1 MIEEKNEIALV
12 TLPSVPAELEA
23 AFINDEFIEGLI
35 KDIREKASSVVGDL
49 NTAKGRRAYISMAAN
64 VRSTKTAID
73 EAGKKLVAE
82 MKKRPALVDASRKK
96 VRDSLDELAVEIRK
110 PVTDWEVE
118 QERIKAEEEM
128 NAKHE
133 EALAMNAEFDRQR
146 AAKIESDHEMAL
158 LMNEKIDRERE
169 EARQKAEQVK
179 REHEERIK
187 REAEEKARRE
197 ADEAA
202 KCEIEAAAAREREAT
217 LAKERAEREAKEL
230 AEKAE
235 RDRIE
240 AEQRAE
246 REKKEAAER
255 AEREK
260 QEAIAEEQRKAH
272 EEAERIKRENEQ
284 REQAR
289 LAEEKRIKDEE
300 ARRAANVD
308 HQKKIN
314 NAAMAILMSTG
325 LSEAAAR
332 ECVCAIVKNQKALA
346 TSGQRPPISIN
357 Y

>member
-1 MIEEKNEIALV
+1 MSEEKNEIALV

-49 NTAKGRRAYISMAAN
+49 NTVKGRRAYISMAAN

-110 PVTDWEVE
+110 PVTDWEAE
-118 QERIKAEEEM
+118 QKEKEF
-128 NAKHE
+128 NAMWD
-133 EALAMNAEFDRQR
+133 EALELDAKITAER
-146 AAKIESDHEMAL
+146 AAALAVKIEADHEMAL
-158 LMNEKIDRERE
+158 LMNEKFDRDAVEAKAEKERKRIAYEEELKRLAENAARLAMEQEAQRERE
-169 EARQKAEQVK
+169 ESAHREAVLKAQAEQ
-179 REHEERIK
+179 
-187 REAEEKARRE
+187 
-197 ADEAA
+197 
-202 KCEIEAAAAREREAT
+202 
-217 LAKERAEREAKEL
+217 
-230 AEKAE
+230 AE

-246 REKKEAAER
+246 REKKEAAEK
-255 AEREK
+255 AERDK
-260 QEAIAEEQRKAH
+260 QQAIAEEQRKAH

-284 REQAR
+284 KEQAR

-300 ARRAANVD
+300 ARRAAD
-308 HQKKIN
+308 KEHRKIVN
-314 NAAMAILMSTG
+314 N
-325 LSEAAAR
+325 
-332 ECVCAIVKNQKALA
+332 KALQDLISA
-346 TSGQRPPISIN
+346 GVPEECAKLCITAIAKGNITAISIN

>member
-1 MIEEKNEIALV
+1 MSEEKNEIALV

-49 NTAKGRRAYISMAAN
+49 NTVKGRRAYISMAAN

-110 PVTDWEVE
+110 PVTDWEAE
-118 QERIKAEEEM
+118 QKEKEF
-128 NAKHE
+128 NAMWD
-133 EALAMNAEFDRQR
+133 EALELDAKITAERAAAL
-146 AAKIESDHEMAL
+146 AAKIEADHEMAL
-158 LMNEKIDRERE
+158 LMNEKIDRDRE

-202 KCEIEAAAAREREAT
+202 KREIEAAAAREREAT
-217 LAKERAEREAKEL
+217 LAKERAERE
-230 AEKAE
+230 
-235 RDRIE
+235 RIE
-240 AEQRAE
+240 SEQRAE
-246 REKKEAAER
+246 REKKEAAEK
-255 AEREK
+255 AERDK
-260 QEAIAEEQRKAH
+260 QQAIAEEQRKAH

-284 REQAR
+284 KEQAR

-300 ARRAANVD
+300 ARRAADENHRKVIGTAVVNGLIA
-308 HQKKIN
+308 H
-314 NAAMAILMSTG
+314 AG
-325 LSEAAAR
+325 LSREDAIAAF
-332 ECVCAIVKNQKALA
+332 VALKENLI
-346 TSGQRPPISIN
+346 PHVNIN

>member
-1 MIEEKNEIALV
+1 MSEEKNEIALV

-49 NTAKGRRAYISMAAN
+49 NTVKGRRAYISMAAN

-128 NAKHE
+128 NAKYE
-133 EALAMNAEFDRQR
+133 EALAMNIEFDRQR
-146 AAKIESDHEMAL
+146 SAKIEADHEMAL

-169 EARQKAEQVK
+169 EARQKAEQAK

-202 KCEIEAAAAREREAT
+202 KREIEAAAAREREA
-217 LAKERAEREAKEL
+217 LLAKEL
-230 AEKAE
+230 AERE
-235 RDRIE
+235 RIE
-240 AEQRAE
+240 SEQRAE
-246 REKKEAAER
+246 REKKEALAK
-255 AEREK
+255 AERERIAAEEK
-260 QEAIAEEQRKAH
+260 AKREKEEAIQRERAAAEA
-272 EEAERIKRENEQ
+272 

-300 ARRAANVD
+300 SRRAAD
-308 HQKKIN
+308 KEHRKTIN
-314 NAAMAILMSTG
+314 N
-325 LSEAAAR
+325 
-332 ECVCAIVKNQKALA
+332 KALQDLIA
-346 TSGQRPPISIN
+346 AGVPEECAKLCITAIAKGNITAISIN

>member
-1 MIEEKNEIALV
+1 MSEEKNEIALV

-73 EAGKKLVAE
+73 DAGKKLVAE

-110 PVTDWEVE
+110 PVTDWEAE
-118 QERIKAEEEM
+118 QKEKEF
-128 NAKHE
+128 NAMWD
-133 EALAMNAEFDRQR
+133 EALELDAKITAELAAAL
-146 AAKIESDHEMAL
+146 AAKIEADHEMAL

-169 EARQKAEQVK
+169 EARQKAEQAK

-197 ADEAA
+197 AEEAA
-202 KCEIEAAAAREREAT
+202 KREIEAAAAREREAT

-230 AEKAE
+230 TEKAE

-240 AEQRAE
+240 AEY
-246 REKKEAAER
+246 R

-300 ARRAANVD
+300 ARRAAD
-308 HQKKIN
+308 IAHQKKIN

-332 ECVCAIVKNQKALA
+332 ECVCAIVKNQKSLA
-346 TSGQRPPISIN
+346 VSGQRPPISIN

>member
-1 MIEEKNEIALV
+1 MSEEKNEIALV

-49 NTAKGRRAYISMAAN
+49 NTVKGRRAYISMAAN

-73 EAGKKLVAE
+73 DAGKKLVAE

-110 PVTDWEVE
+110 PVTDWEAE
-118 QERIKAEEEM
+118 QKEKEF
-128 NAKHE
+128 NAMWD
-133 EALAMNAEFDRQR
+133 EALELDAKITAERAAAL
-146 AAKIESDHEMAL
+146 AAKIEADHEMAL
-158 LMNEKIDRERE
+158 LMNEKIDRDRE
-169 EARQKAEQVK
+169 EARQKAEQAK

-202 KCEIEAAAAREREAT
+202 KREIEAAAAREREAT

-246 REKKEAAER
+246 REKKEAAEK
-255 AEREK
+255 AERDK
-260 QEAIAEEQRKAH
+260 QQAIAEEQRKAH

-284 REQAR
+284 KEQAR

-300 ARRAANVD
+300 ARRAAD
-308 HQKKIN
+308 KEHRKIVN
-314 NAAMAILMSTG
+314 N
-325 LSEAAAR
+325 
-332 ECVCAIVKNQKALA
+332 KALQDLISA
-346 TSGQRPPISIN
+346 GVPEECAKLCITAIAKGNITAISIN

>member
-1 MIEEKNEIALV
+1 MSEEKNEIALV

-110 PVTDWEVE
+110 PVTDWEAE

-128 NAKHE
+128 NAKYE
-133 EALAMNAEFDRQR
+133 EALAMNIEFDRQR
-146 AAKIESDHEMAL
+146 SAKIEADHEMAL
-158 LMNEKIDRERE
+158 LMNEKFDRDREE
-169 EARQKAEQVK
+169 ERQKAEQAK

-187 REAEEKARRE
+187 RDAEEKARSE

-202 KCEIEAAAAREREAT
+202 KREIEAAAAREREA
-217 LAKERAEREAKEL
+217 LLAKEL
-230 AEKAE
+230 AERE
-235 RDRIE
+235 RIE
-240 AEQRAE
+240 SEQRAE
-246 REKKEAAER
+246 REKKEALAK
-255 AEREK
+255 AERERIAAEEK
-260 QEAIAEEQRKAH
+260 AKREKEEAIQRERAAAES
-272 EEAERIKRENEQ
+272 

-300 ARRAANVD
+300 ARRAANIA

-346 TSGQRPPISIN
+346 ASGQRPPISIN

>member
-1 MIEEKNEIALV
+1 MSEEKNEIALV

-49 NTAKGRRAYISMAAN
+49 NTVKGRRAYISMASN

-128 NAKHE
+128 NAKYE
-133 EALAMNAEFDRQR
+133 EALAMNAAFDLQR
-146 AAKIESDHEMAL
+146 SAKIESDHEMAL
-158 LMNEKIDRERE
+158 LMNEKFDRDAVEAKAEKERKRIAYEEELKRLAENAARLAMEQEAQRERE
-169 EARQKAEQVK
+169 ESAHREAVLKAQAEQ
-179 REHEERIK
+179 
-187 REAEEKARRE
+187 
-197 ADEAA
+197 
-202 KCEIEAAAAREREAT
+202 
-217 LAKERAEREAKEL
+217 
-230 AEKAE
+230 AE

-246 REKKEAAER
+246 REKKEAAEN
-255 AEREK
+255 AERDK
-260 QEAIAEEQRKAH
+260 QQAIAEEQRKAH

-284 REQAR
+284 REQVR

-300 ARRAANVD
+300 ARRAADENHRKVIGTAVVNGLIA
-308 HQKKIN
+308 H
-314 NAAMAILMSTG
+314 AG
-325 LSEAAAR
+325 LSREDAIAAF
-332 ECVCAIVKNQKALA
+332 VALKENLI
-346 TSGQRPPISIN
+346 PHVNIN

>member
-1 MIEEKNEIALV
+1 MSEEKNEIALV

-49 NTAKGRRAYISMAAN
+49 NTVKGRRAYISMAAN

-73 EAGKKLVAE
+73 EAGKTLVAE

-110 PVTDWEVE
+110 PVTDWEAE
-118 QERIKAEEEM
+118 QKEKEF
-128 NAKHE
+128 NAMWD
-133 EALAMNAEFDRQR
+133 EALELDAKITAERAAAL

-158 LMNEKIDRERE
+158 LMNEKFDRDAVEAKAEKERKRIAYEEELKRLAENAARLAMEQEAQRERE
-169 EARQKAEQVK
+169 ESAHREAVLKAQAEQ
-179 REHEERIK
+179 
-187 REAEEKARRE
+187 
-197 ADEAA
+197 
-202 KCEIEAAAAREREAT
+202 
-217 LAKERAEREAKEL
+217 
-230 AEKAE
+230 AE

-246 REKKEAAER
+246 REKKEA
-255 AEREK
+255 
-260 QEAIAEEQRKAH
+260 
-272 EEAERIKRENEQ
+272 ERIKRENEK

-300 ARRAANVD
+300 ARRAANIA

-346 TSGQRPPISIN
+346 ASGQRPPISIN

>member
-1 MIEEKNEIALV
+1 MSEEKNEIALV
-12 TLPSVPAELEA
+12 TLPSLPAELEA

-49 NTAKGRRAYISMAAN
+49 NTVKGRRAYISMSAN

-110 PVTDWEVE
+110 PVTDWEAE
-118 QERIKAEEEM
+118 QKEKEF
-128 NAKHE
+128 NAMWD
-133 EALAMNAEFDRQR
+133 EALELDAKITAERAAAL
-146 AAKIESDHEMAL
+146 AAKIEADHEMAL

-169 EARQKAEQVK
+169 EARQKAEQAK

-187 REAEEKARRE
+187 REAEEKARHE
-197 ADEAA
+197 AEEAA
-202 KCEIEAAAAREREAT
+202 KREIEAAAAREREAT

-235 RDRIE
+235 RDRIA
-240 AEQRAE
+240 AEEKAK
-246 REKKEAAER
+246 REKEEAIQRERAAAE
-255 AEREK
+255 A
-260 QEAIAEEQRKAH
+260 
-272 EEAERIKRENEQ
+272 

-300 ARRAANVD
+300 ARRAADKEHRKTV
-308 HQKKIN
+308 N
-314 NAAMAILMSTG
+314 N
-325 LSEAAAR
+325 
-332 ECVCAIVKNQKALA
+332 KALQDLISA
-346 TSGQRPPISIN
+346 GVPEECAKLCITAIAKGNITAISIN

>member
-1 MIEEKNEIALV
+1 MSEEKNEIALV

-110 PVTDWEVE
+110 PVTDWEAE
-118 QERIKAEEEM
+118 QKEKEF
-128 NAKHE
+128 NAMWD
-133 EALAMNAEFDRQR
+133 EALELDAKITAERAAAL
-146 AAKIESDHEMAL
+146 AAKIEADHEMAL

-169 EARQKAEQVK
+169 EARQKTEQEK

-202 KCEIEAAAAREREAT
+202 KREIEAAAAREREAL

-230 AEKAE
+230 AERAE

-284 REQAR
+284 KEQDR
-289 LAEEKRIKDEE
+289 LADEKRIKDEE
-300 ARRAANVD
+300 ARRTAD
-308 HQKKIN
+308 KEHRKTIN
-314 NAAMAILMSTG
+314 N
-325 LSEAAAR
+325 
-332 ECVCAIVKNQKALA
+332 KALQDLIA
-346 TSGQRPPISIN
+346 AGVPEECAKLCITAIAKGNITAISIN

>member
-1 MIEEKNEIALV
+1 MSEEKKEIALV

-49 NTAKGRRAYISMAAN
+49 NTVKGRRAYISMAAN

-110 PVTDWEVE
+110 PVTDWEAE
-118 QERIKAEEEM
+118 QKEKEF
-128 NAKHE
+128 NAMWD
-133 EALAMNAEFDRQR
+133 EALELDAKITAERAAAL
-146 AAKIESDHEMAL
+146 AAKIEADHEMAL

-169 EARQKAEQVK
+169 EARQKAEQAK

-202 KCEIEAAAAREREAT
+202 KREIEAAAAREREAT

-246 REKKEAAER
+246 REKKEAAEK
-255 AEREK
+255 AERDK
-260 QEAIAEEQRKAH
+260 QQAIAEEQRKAH
-272 EEAERIKRENEQ
+272 EAAERIKRENEQ
-284 REQAR
+284 KEQAR

-300 ARRAANVD
+300 ARRATDKEHRKTV
-308 HQKKIN
+308 N
-314 NAAMAILMSTG
+314 N
-325 LSEAAAR
+325 
-332 ECVCAIVKNQKALA
+332 KALQDLISA
-346 TSGQRPPISIN
+346 GVPEECAKLCIKEIAKGNITAISIN

>member
-1 MIEEKNEIALV
+1 MSEEKNEIALV

-133 EALAMNAEFDRQR
+133 EALAMNAEFDLQR
-146 AAKIESDHEMAL
+146 AAKIEADHEMAL

-169 EARQKAEQVK
+169 EARQKAEQAK

-197 ADEAA
+197 AEEAA
-202 KCEIEAAAAREREAT
+202 KREIEAAAAREREAT
-217 LAKERAEREAKEL
+217 LAKERAERE
-230 AEKAE
+230 
-235 RDRIE
+235 RIE
-240 AEQRAE
+240 SEQ
-246 REKKEAAER
+246 R

-260 QEAIAEEQRKAH
+260 QEALAKAERERIAAEEKAKREK
-272 EEAERIKRENEQ
+272 EEAIQRERAAAEA

-300 ARRAANVD
+300 ARRAAD
-308 HQKKIN
+308 KEHRKIVN
-314 NAAMAILMSTG
+314 N
-325 LSEAAAR
+325 
-332 ECVCAIVKNQKALA
+332 KALQDLIA
-346 TSGQRPPISIN
+346 AGVPEECAKLCITAIAKGNITAISIN

>member
-1 MIEEKNEIALV
+1 MSEEKNEIALV

-73 EAGKKLVAE
+73 DAGKKLVAE

-110 PVTDWEVE
+110 PVTDWEAE
-118 QERIKAEEEM
+118 QKEKEF
-128 NAKHE
+128 NAMWD
-133 EALAMNAEFDRQR
+133 EALELDAKITAERAAAL
-146 AAKIESDHEMAL
+146 AAKIEADHEMAL

-169 EARQKAEQVK
+169 EARQKAEQAK

-197 ADEAA
+197 AEEAA
-202 KCEIEAAAAREREAT
+202 KREIEAAAAREREAT
-217 LAKERAEREAKEL
+217 LAKERAERE
-230 AEKAE
+230 
-235 RDRIE
+235 RIE
-240 AEQRAE
+240 SEQ
-246 REKKEAAER
+246 R

-260 QEAIAEEQRKAH
+260 QEALAKAERERIAAEEKAKREK
-272 EEAERIKRENEQ
+272 EEAIQRERAAAEA

-300 ARRAANVD
+300 ARRAAD
-308 HQKKIN
+308 KEHRKIVN
-314 NAAMAILMSTG
+314 N
-325 LSEAAAR
+325 
-332 ECVCAIVKNQKALA
+332 KALQDLIA
-346 TSGQRPPISIN
+346 AGVPEECAKLCITAIAKGNITAISIN

>member
-1 MIEEKNEIALV
+1 MALV

-49 NTAKGRRAYISMAAN
+49 NTVKGRRAYISMAAN

-73 EAGKKLVAE
+73 DAGKKLVAE

-110 PVTDWEVE
+110 PVTDWEAE

-128 NAKHE
+128 NAMHA
-133 EALAMNAEFDRQR
+133 EALVMNENIDLQR
-146 AAKIESDHEMAL
+146 AIQYESGHEMAL

-169 EARQKAEQVK
+169 EARQKAEQAK

-202 KCEIEAAAAREREAT
+202 KREIEAAAAREREAT
-217 LAKERAEREAKEL
+217 LAKERAERE
-230 AEKAE
+230 
-235 RDRIE
+235 RIE
-240 AEQRAE
+240 SEQRAE
-246 REKKEAAER
+246 REKKEAAEK
-255 AEREK
+255 AERDK
-260 QEAIAEEQRKAH
+260 QQAIAEEQRKAH

-284 REQAR
+284 KEQAR

-300 ARRAANVD
+300 ARRADNIA

-325 LSEAAAR
+325 LSEAVAR

-346 TSGQRPPISIN
+346 ASGQRPPISIN

>member
-1 MIEEKNEIALV
+1 MSEEKNEIALV

-110 PVTDWEVE
+110 PVTEWEAE
-118 QERIKAEEEM
+118 QKEKEF
-128 NAKHE
+128 NAMWD
-133 EALAMNAEFDRQR
+133 EALELDAKITAERAAAL
-146 AAKIESDHEMAL
+146 AAKIEADHEMAL

-169 EARQKAEQVK
+169 EARQKAEQAK

-202 KCEIEAAAAREREAT
+202 KREIEAAAAREREAL

-235 RDRIE
+235 RHRIE

-246 REKKEAAER
+246 REKKEAAEK
-255 AEREK
+255 AERDK
-260 QEAIAEEQRKAH
+260 QQAIAEEQRKAH

-284 REQAR
+284 KEQAR

-300 ARRAANVD
+300 ARRAADKEHRKTV
-308 HQKKIN
+308 N
-314 NAAMAILMSTG
+314 N
-325 LSEAAAR
+325 
-332 ECVCAIVKNQKALA
+332 KALQDLISA
-346 TSGQRPPISIN
+346 GVPEECAKLCITAIAKGNITAISIN

>member
-1 MIEEKNEIALV
+1 MALV
-12 TLPSVPAELEA
+12 ILPSVPAELEA

-49 NTAKGRRAYISMAAN
+49 NTVKGRRSYISMAAN

-110 PVTDWEVE
+110 PVTDWEAE
-118 QERIKAEEEM
+118 QKEKEF
-128 NAKHE
+128 NAMWD
-133 EALAMNAEFDRQR
+133 EALELDAKITAERAAAL

-169 EARQKAEQVK
+169 EERQKSEQAK

-202 KCEIEAAAAREREAT
+202 KREIEAAAAREREAT

-240 AEQRAE
+240 AERRAE
-246 REKKEAAER
+246 REKKEAAEK
-255 AEREK
+255 AERDK
-260 QEAIAEEQRKAH
+260 QQAIAEEQRKAH

-284 REQAR
+284 KEQAR

-300 ARRAANVD
+300 ARRASDENHRKVIGTAVVNGLIA
-308 HQKKIN
+308 H
-314 NAAMAILMSTG
+314 AG
-325 LSEAAAR
+325 LSREDAIAAF
-332 ECVCAIVKNQKALA
+332 VALKENLI
-346 TSGQRPPISIN
+346 PHVNIN

>member
-1 MIEEKNEIALV
+1 MNEEKNEIALV

-110 PVTDWEVE
+110 PVTDWEAE
-118 QERIKAEEEM
+118 QKEKEF
-128 NAKHE
+128 NAMWD
-133 EALAMNAEFDRQR
+133 EALELDAKITAERAVAL
-146 AAKIESDHEMAL
+146 AAKIEADHELAL
-158 LMNEKIDRERE
+158 FMDKDIDRERE
-169 EARQKAEQVK
+169 EAREKAEQAK

-197 ADEAA
+197 ADESA
-202 KCEIEAAAAREREAT
+202 KREIEAAAAREREAT
-217 LAKERAEREAKEL
+217 LAKERAEREAREL

-240 AEQRAE
+240 AERRSE
-246 REKKEAAER
+246 RERKEAAER

-284 REQAR
+284 KEQAR

-300 ARRAANVD
+300 ARRAAD
-308 HQKKIN
+308 KEHRKTIN
-314 NAAMAILMSTG
+314 NKALQDLIAAGVPEECAKLCIMAIAKGNIT
-325 LSEAAAR
+325 A
-332 ECVCAIVKNQKALA
+332 
-346 TSGQRPPISIN
+346 ISIN

>member
-1 MIEEKNEIALV
+1 MALV

-49 NTAKGRRAYISMAAN
+49 NTVKGRRSYISMAAN

-110 PVTDWEVE
+110 PVTDWEAE
-118 QERIKAEEEM
+118 QKEKEF
-128 NAKHE
+128 NAMWD
-133 EALAMNAEFDRQR
+133 EALELDAKITAERAAAL
-146 AAKIESDHEMAL
+146 AAKIEADHEMAL

-169 EARQKAEQVK
+169 EARQKAEQAK

-202 KCEIEAAAAREREAT
+202 KREIEAAAAREREAT

-235 RDRIE
+235 RDRIA
-240 AEQRAE
+240 AEEKAK
-246 REKKEAAER
+246 REKEEAIQRERAAAE
-255 AEREK
+255 A
-260 QEAIAEEQRKAH
+260 
-272 EEAERIKRENEQ
+272 

-300 ARRAANVD
+300 ARRAADKEHRKTV
-308 HQKKIN
+308 N
-314 NAAMAILMSTG
+314 N
-325 LSEAAAR
+325 
-332 ECVCAIVKNQKALA
+332 KALQDLISA
-346 TSGQRPPISIN
+346 GVPEECAKLCITAIAKGNITAISIN

>member
-1 MIEEKNEIALV
+1 MSEEKNEIALV

-49 NTAKGRRAYISMAAN
+49 NTVKGRRSYISMAAN

-110 PVTDWEVE
+110 PVTDWEAE
-118 QERIKAEEEM
+118 QKEKEF
-128 NAKHE
+128 NAMWD
-133 EALAMNAEFDRQR
+133 EALELDAKITAERAAAL
-146 AAKIESDHEMAL
+146 AAKIEADHEMAL

-169 EARQKAEQVK
+169 EARQKAEQAK

-197 ADEAA
+197 AEEAA
-202 KCEIEAAAAREREAT
+202 KREIEAAAAREREAT
-217 LAKERAEREAKEL
+217 LAKERAERE
-230 AEKAE
+230 
-235 RDRIE
+235 RIE
-240 AEQRAE
+240 SEL
-246 REKKEAAER
+246 R

-260 QEAIAEEQRKAH
+260 QEALAKAERKRIAAEEKAKREK
-272 EEAERIKRENEQ
+272 EEAIQRERAAAEA

-300 ARRAANVD
+300 ARRAADENHRKVIGTAVVNGLIA
-308 HQKKIN
+308 H
-314 NAAMAILMSTG
+314 AG
-325 LSEAAAR
+325 LSREDAIAAF
-332 ECVCAIVKNQKALA
+332 VALKENLI
-346 TSGQRPPISIN
+346 PHVNIN

>member
-1 MIEEKNEIALV
+1 MSEEKNEIALV

-73 EAGKKLVAE
+73 DAGKKLVAE

-110 PVTDWEVE
+110 PVTDWEAE
-118 QERIKAEEEM
+118 QKEKEF
-128 NAKHE
+128 NAMWD
-133 EALAMNAEFDRQR
+133 EALELDAKITAERAAAL

-169 EARQKAEQVK
+169 EARQKAEQAK

-187 REAEEKARRE
+187 REAEEKARCE

-202 KCEIEAAAAREREAT
+202 KREIEAAAAREREAT
-217 LAKERAEREAKEL
+217 LAKERAERE
-230 AEKAE
+230 
-235 RDRIE
+235 RIE
-240 AEQRAE
+240 SEQ
-246 REKKEAAER
+246 R

-260 QEAIAEEQRKAH
+260 QEALAKAERERIAAEEKAKREK
-272 EEAERIKRENEQ
+272 EEAIQRERAAAEA

-300 ARRAANVD
+300 ARRAAD
-308 HQKKIN
+308 IAHQKKIN

-346 TSGQRPPISIN
+346 ASGQRPPISIN

>member
-1 MIEEKNEIALV
+1 MSEEKNEIALV
-12 TLPSVPAELEA
+12 TLPSVPAELKA

-110 PVTDWEVE
+110 PVTDWEAE
-118 QERIKAEEEM
+118 QKEKEF
-128 NAKHE
+128 NAMWD
-133 EALAMNAEFDRQR
+133 EALELDAKITAERAAAL
-146 AAKIESDHEMAL
+146 AAKIEADHEMAL

-169 EARQKAEQVK
+169 EARQKTEQEK

-202 KCEIEAAAAREREAT
+202 KREIEAAAAREREAL

-230 AEKAE
+230 AERAE

-284 REQAR
+284 KEQAR
-289 LAEEKRIKDEE
+289 LADEKRIKDEE
-300 ARRAANVD
+300 ARRAAD
-308 HQKKIN
+308 KEHRKTIN
-314 NAAMAILMSTG
+314 N
-325 LSEAAAR
+325 
-332 ECVCAIVKNQKALA
+332 KALQDLIA
-346 TSGQRPPISIN
+346 AGVQEECAKLCITAIAKGNITAISIN

>member
-1 MIEEKNEIALV
+1 MSEEKNEIALV

-82 MKKRPALVDASRKK
+82 MKKRPALVDTSRKK

-118 QERIKAEEEM
+118 QERIKAEEAM

-169 EARQKAEQVK
+169 EARQKAEQAK

-197 ADEAA
+197 AEEAA
-202 KCEIEAAAAREREAT
+202 KREIEAAAAREREAT
-217 LAKERAEREAKEL
+217 LAKERAERE
-230 AEKAE
+230 
-235 RDRIE
+235 RIE
-240 AEQRAE
+240 SEQ
-246 REKKEAAER
+246 R

-260 QEAIAEEQRKAH
+260 QEALAKAERERIAAEEKAKREK
-272 EEAERIKRENEQ
+272 EEAIQRERAAAEA

-300 ARRAANVD
+300 ARRAEDIA

-346 TSGQRPPISIN
+346 ASGQRPPISIN

>member
-1 MIEEKNEIALV
+1 MSEEKNEIALV

-118 QERIKAEEEM
+118 QERIKAEEAM

-169 EARQKAEQVK
+169 EALQKAEQAK

-202 KCEIEAAAAREREAT
+202 KREIEAAAAREREAT
-217 LAKERAEREAKEL
+217 LAKERAERE
-230 AEKAE
+230 
-235 RDRIE
+235 RIE
-240 AEQRAE
+240 SEQ
-246 REKKEAAER
+246 R

-260 QEAIAEEQRKAH
+260 QEALAKAERERIAAEEKAKREK
-272 EEAERIKRENEQ
+272 EEAIQRERAAAEA

-300 ARRAANVD
+300 ARRAANIA

-346 TSGQRPPISIN
+346 VSGQRPPISIN

>member
-1 MIEEKNEIALV
+1 MSEEKNEIALV

-49 NTAKGRRAYISMAAN
+49 NTVKGRRAYISMAAN

-110 PVTDWEVE
+110 PVTDWEAE
-118 QERIKAEEEM
+118 QKEKEF
-128 NAKHE
+128 NAMWD
-133 EALAMNAEFDRQR
+133 EALELDAKITAERAAAL
-146 AAKIESDHEMAL
+146 AAKIEADHEMAL

-169 EARQKAEQVK
+169 EARQKAEQAK

-187 REAEEKARRE
+187 REAEENARRE

-202 KCEIEAAAAREREAT
+202 KREIEAAAAREREAT

-235 RDRIE
+235 RERIA
-240 AEQRAE
+240 AEEKAK
-246 REKKEAAER
+246 REKEEAIQRERAAAE
-255 AEREK
+255 A
-260 QEAIAEEQRKAH
+260 
-272 EEAERIKRENEQ
+272 

-300 ARRAANVD
+300 ARRAAD
-308 HQKKIN
+308 KEHRKTIN
-314 NAAMAILMSTG
+314 NKALQDLIAAGVPEECAKLCIMAIAKGNIT
-325 LSEAAAR
+325 A
-332 ECVCAIVKNQKALA
+332 
-346 TSGQRPPISIN
+346 ISIN

>member
-1 MIEEKNEIALV
+1 MSEITDLVVIEKTNALAVFTNQEQLDPLIEAIEKEARSLV
-12 TLPSVPAELEA
+12 P
-23 AFINDEFIEGLI
+23 
-35 KDIREKASSVVGDL
+35 DL
-49 NTAKGRRAYISMAAN
+49 STKKGRDAIASMAHKVA
-64 VRSTKTAID
+64 RSKTYID
-73 EAGKKLVAE
+73 NAGKDLVAE
-82 MKKRPALVDASRKK
+82 LKALPKQIDESRRLVRERLDALKDEVRRPLT
-96 VRDSLDELAVEIRK
+96 E
-110 PVTDWEVE
+110 WEAE
-118 QERIKAEEEM
+118 QERIKAEEAM
-128 NAKHE
+128 NAMHE
-133 EALAMNAEFDRQR
+133 EALVMNAEFDRQR
-146 AAKIESDHEMAL
+146 AAKIEADHEMAL

-169 EARQKAEQVK
+169 EARQKAEQAK

-202 KCEIEAAAAREREAT
+202 KREIEAAAAREREAT

-235 RDRIE
+235 RDRIA
-240 AEQRAE
+240 AEEKAK
-246 REKKEAAER
+246 REKEEAIQRERAAAED
-255 AEREK
+255 
-260 QEAIAEEQRKAH
+260 
-272 EEAERIKRENEQ
+272 

-300 ARRAANVD
+300 ARRAANIA

-346 TSGQRPPISIN
+346 ASGQRTPISIN